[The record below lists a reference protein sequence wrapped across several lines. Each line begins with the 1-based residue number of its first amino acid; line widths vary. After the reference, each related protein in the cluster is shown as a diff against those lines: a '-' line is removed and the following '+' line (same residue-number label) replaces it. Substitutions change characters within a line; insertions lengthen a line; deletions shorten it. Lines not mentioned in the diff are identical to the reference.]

1 MHPDLGFLCDS
12 MEYTVHLS
20 QVQGHCLFL
29 SWFSFSGVLWS
40 LSNSGSLSLALW
52 LPDTCPLWVSV
63 SPSLWVFF
71 PSWGFFLFLSL
82 GLYPSPALCPPPLGF
97 YPPIMS
103 EQSTVSPPF
112 PFPCGSDLHVWKE
125 NSMGRQRR
133 GLNGKTKQVWGKR
146 KGHLHLPSSPR
157 SLLCDQLNLQIQNL
171 ALPLIGMTL
180 GKPVQ
185 LVS

>member
-1 MHPDLGFLCDS
+1 MGPAVCLTHFLSCGRVGWCILIWDPFVIPWNTLCIS
-12 MEYTVHLS
+12 LRFRGTDFF
-20 QVQGHCLFL
+20 CLFL

-40 LSNSGSLSLALW
+40 LSNSGSLSRALW
-52 LPDTCPLWVSV
+52 VPDTCPLWVSV

-125 NSMGRQRR
+125 NSMGRQIE
-133 GLNGKTKQVWGKR
+133 
-146 KGHLHLPSSPR
+146 KGFEW
-157 SLLCDQLNLQIQNL
+157 QNK
-171 ALPLIGMTL
+171 AGV
-180 GKPVQ
+180 G
-185 LVS
+185 